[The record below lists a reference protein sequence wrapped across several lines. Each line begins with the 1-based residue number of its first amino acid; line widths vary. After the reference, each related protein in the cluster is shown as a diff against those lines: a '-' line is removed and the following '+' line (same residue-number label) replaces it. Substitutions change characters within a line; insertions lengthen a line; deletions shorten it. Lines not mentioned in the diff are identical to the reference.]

1 MQAPGDF
8 NAQLGEL
15 TTKLAG
21 MVAERLAWW
30 SRDMNPPERQRIMN
44 MIEGQLPD
52 IIANT
57 VAKSPTLHSPHGVEY
72 FEQNLEGLADT
83 YAKKFIGKI

>member
-1 MQAPGDF
+1 MNAPGDF
-8 NAQLGEL
+8 KSQLAEL
-15 TTKLAG
+15 TTRLAV
-21 MVAERLAWW
+21 MVAERIAWW
-30 SRDMNPPERQRIMN
+30 SRNMDPGDRQNILN

-57 VAKSPTLHSPHGVEY
+57 VAKSPSLHSAGGVEY
-72 FEQNLEGLADT
+72 FEQNLESMADT

>member
-1 MQAPGDF
+1 MDKPSDF
-8 NAQLGEL
+8 NTQLSQL

-21 MVAERLAWW
+21 MVAERLAFW
-30 SRDMNPPERQRIMN
+30 SKDIDPRKRHQIME
-44 MIEGQLPD
+44 MIEGQLPE

-57 VAKSPTLHSPHGVEY
+57 VAKSASLHSVRGVEY
-72 FEQNLEGLADT
+72 FEQNLENMADA